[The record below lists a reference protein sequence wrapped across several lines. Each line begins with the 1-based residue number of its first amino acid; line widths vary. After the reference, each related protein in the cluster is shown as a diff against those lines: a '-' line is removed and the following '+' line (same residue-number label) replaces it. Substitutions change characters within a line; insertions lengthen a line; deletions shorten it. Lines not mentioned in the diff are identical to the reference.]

1 MAKKKK
7 AEKEQGSY
15 TDFPVM
21 LHVDSEGVAYWA
33 NGAKDHFE
41 ALNNCSQSKNY
52 SMQANR
58 EQEMRR
64 QFDELTTIVA
74 EKKEKERLNP
84 IRLEEKYGERARVM
98 ARNGET
104 VKEIVKALGISRK
117 EVRIL
122 TREV

>member
-21 LHVDSEGVAYWA
+21 LHVDSNGVAYWA
-33 NGAKDHFE
+33 NDAKDYFE
-41 ALNNCSQSKNY
+41 ALSNCSQIKNY
-52 SMQANR
+52 SMQQNR

-74 EKKEKERLNP
+74 EKKEEENLNL

-104 VKEIVKALGISRK
+104 VKEIVKALGVSRK